1 MIPIRLAIAC
11 GATVLCSTLAQAAP
25 VSVELNTLETADNR
39 CRLTFVI
46 ENKAKDGLESLKLD
60 LAVFNPQ
67 RIVQRRL
74 ATELGPVR
82 GGKTMVKTFALDGA
96 CGEIGSILVNDVT
109 CAPGKPE
116 DCIEGLELSSRL
128 KDVRLYK

>member
-1 MIPIRLAIAC
+1 MRIRLATAIVAA
-11 GATVLCSTLAQAAP
+11 GLLSTAARAAP
-25 VSVELNTLETADNR
+25 VQVELNTVETAENR
-39 CRLTFVI
+39 CRVTFVI
-46 ENKAKDGLESLKLD
+46 ENKGKDGIESLKLD

-74 ATELGPVR
+74 ITELGPVR
-82 GGKTMVKTFALDGA
+82 ASKTIVKTFALDGA

-109 CAPGKPE
+109 CVPGTPE
-116 DCIEGLELSSRL
+116 QCLGGLELSSRI

>member
-1 MIPIRLAIAC
+1 MLRIRLSAALA
-11 GATVLCSTLAQAAP
+11 ATLLAGTAALAAP
-25 VSVELNTLETADNR
+25 VHVELNTVETADNR
-39 CRLTFVI
+39 CRVTFVI
-46 ENKAKDGLESLKLD
+46 ENKGPDGVESLKLD

-74 ATELGPVR
+74 ITELGPLR
-82 GGKTMVKTFALDGA
+82 GSKTIVKTFALEGA

-109 CAPGKPE
+109 CAPGTP
-116 DCIEGLELSSRL
+116 DSCLTGLELSSRL